1 MPETNV
7 ALTASGRDSVPETNV
22 IICFVNLVLMMLFYF
37 QLNKSSGFKTINYCR
52 AREPNGK
59 GIGRFIS
66 KTATELKQF
75 I

>member
-37 QLNKSSGFKTINYCR
+37 QLNKSSVFKTINYCR
-52 AREPNGK
+52 AREPNG
-59 GIGRFIS
+59 
-66 KTATELKQF
+66 
-75 I
+75 

>member
-37 QLNKSSGFKTINYCR
+37 QLNKSSDFKRRLITAELESQT
-52 AREPNGK
+52 ARESAG
-59 GIGRFIS
+59 
-66 KTATELKQF
+66 L
-75 I
+75 